1 MDLDR
6 SQPPSAVPHLSRT
19 AERGSR
25 SAVVA
30 FISTLVLVGAFT
42 LIVVNSAAWP
52 AFRDQF
58 FSGEVFIDAWP
69 VVVGGFWLD
78 VQMFVVA
85 EIAILSFALLLASI
99 RALRGPA
106 FFPLRMLVIGFI
118 DAIRGIPTILL
129 ILLLGFGLPALR
141 LSGVPRS
148 PLFWGV
154 TALIISYSAYTAEV
168 YRSGIES
175 VHPSQLMS
183 ARSLGLTQTQTLRHV
198 VIPQAIR
205 NVVPALLNGFVSLQK
220 DVALV
225 YILGVREAVREAQ
238 IITARTFN
246 YTPYVITAV
255 LFLLVSVPVAR
266 YADWYSV
273 RDRERRVGSS

>member
-30 FISTLVLVGAFT
+30 FISTLVLVGTFT

-58 FSGEVFIDAWP
+58 FSGEVFVDAWP

-273 RDRERRVGSS
+273 KDRERRVGSS

>member
-1 MDLDR
+1 MDVRPPGALSSLTR
-6 SQPPSAVPHLSRT
+6 SVTGTREAGTRAALIAFASTVVF
-19 AERGSR
+19 
-25 SAVVA
+25 VVA
-30 FISTLVLVGAFT
+30 FVV
-42 LIVVNSAAWP
+42 IVANSEAWP
-52 AFRDQF
+52 AVREQYFN
-58 FSGEVFIDAWP
+58 GEAFVDSWP
-69 VVVGGFWLD
+69 IVLSGFWLD
-78 VQMFVVA
+78 MQMFVVA
-85 EIAILSFALLLASI
+85 EIVILAFALVLAAI

-106 FFPLRMLVIGFI
+106 FFPLRMVVIGFI
-118 DAIRGIPTILL
+118 DLIRGVPIILL

-141 LSGVPRS
+141 LPGVPNS

-175 VHPSQLMS
+175 VHASQVMS

-198 VIPQAIR
+198 VIPQAVR
-205 NVVPALLNGFVSLQK
+205 NVVPALLNGLVSLQK

-246 YTPYVITAV
+246 YTPYLAATV
-255 LFLLVSVPVAR
+255 LFLGFTFVYGWAALRP
-266 YADWYSV
+266 
-273 RDRERRVGSS
+273 GM